1 MTVIKAYRSGGRIFG
16 FSCQGHSGWADAGE
30 DIVCAAVTSAVR
42 LAECTINDVL
52 RAGAEVS
59 VDEQTAAITLKLPQG
74 RNEPAEAV
82 LEGFFL
88 YMRELSL
95 ENPDHISM
103 MEV

>member
-52 RAGAEVS
+52 KAGAEVS

-74 RNEPAEAV
+74 RNKPAEAV